1 MFNLIPWRKAEN
13 AGPGALTSAQASPL
27 NRFRHE
33 FDALFDRFFGLW
45 PSTTDA
51 DWWGLQPFWGVDVDD
66 KEDKVVVRA
75 EAPGFEANDFD
86 IQVNGNMLTIR
97 AEKKQEV
104 GEKDKGRTFT
114 ERRLHRSVTLPSG
127 TDPDQI
133 EARYRNGIVEV
144 ELAKRPEAQ
153 ARRITVKT

>member
-1 MFNLIPWRKAEN
+1 
-13 AGPGALTSAQASPL
+13 
-27 NRFRHE
+27 
-33 FDALFDRFFGLW
+33 
-45 PSTTDA
+45 
-51 DWWGLQPFWGVDVDD
+51 
-66 KEDKVVVRA
+66 
-75 EAPGFEANDFD
+75 
-86 IQVNGNMLTIR
+86 MLTIR